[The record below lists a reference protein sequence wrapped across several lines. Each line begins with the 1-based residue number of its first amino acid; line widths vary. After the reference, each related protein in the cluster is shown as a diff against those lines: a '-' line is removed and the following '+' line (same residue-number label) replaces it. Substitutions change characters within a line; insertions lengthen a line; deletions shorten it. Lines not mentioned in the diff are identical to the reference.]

1 MGTPSGTIQTADVA
15 VDMYMESHGGT
26 SCTWI
31 HGGNS
36 FRHPRTAKPTVGK
49 EKCRRAGRRTR
60 RNQDERAM
68 AGLVDRK

>member
-15 VDMYMESHGGT
+15 VDMYMKSHGGT

-31 HGGNS
+31 HDANS

-68 AGLVDRK
+68 AGLAGP